1 MMDNQQ
7 FTRYAPPRT
16 NGEPD
21 STRHGNY
28 LAEPQALPAGNA
40 KEWIGAAW
48 RLFKLRPGKLIGA
61 ALLFGAINIGLGMI
75 PYIGGLLQAQGIQA
89 DSEERTAFDP
99 EFLMQQM
106 EWREELAAARAANSA
121 ERLAALDNQVAAE
134 EARLLAKLST
144 AFQQTSYAQAAELV
158 PQGRFLDKIRQEIR
172 AAL

>member
-1 MMDNQQ
+1 M
-7 FTRYAPPRT
+7 PREFQLF
-16 NGEPD
+16 N
-21 STRHGNY
+21 
-28 LAEPQALPAGNA
+28 LPAQFD
-40 KEWIGAAW
+40 
-48 RLFKLRPGKLIGA
+48 LDPA
-61 ALLFGAINIGLGMI
+61 ALQQTYRQLAARFHPDKTATASAFEQKQAVMMAAAVNEAYRCLSR
-75 PYIGGLLQAQGIQA
+75 PLERAVLLLQAQGIQA

-121 ERLAALDNQVAAE
+121 ERLAALDSQVAAE

-144 AFQQTSYAQAAELV
+144 AFRQADYAQAAELV

>member
-7 FTRYAPPRT
+7 FNRYAPPRT

-61 ALLFGAINIGLGMI
+61 VWRHQHRLGHDSVYRR
-75 PYIGGLLQAQGIQA
+75 PAAGGHLHI
-89 DSEERTAFDP
+89 
-99 EFLMQQM
+99 
-106 EWREELAAARAANSA
+106 
-121 ERLAALDNQVAAE
+121 
-134 EARLLAKLST
+134 
-144 AFQQTSYAQAAELV
+144 
-158 PQGRFLDKIRQEIR
+158 
-172 AAL
+172 